1 MNRTLLSADFELLN
15 EYQND
20 KPLKIGF
27 STHLLMNKNNEIGFL
42 EKNDIITIRNSE
54 AKRQTQLFQGGNHN
68 H

>member
-20 KPLKIGF
+20 KPLEIGF

-42 EKNDIITIRNSE
+42 GK
-54 AKRQTQLFQGGNHN
+54 K
-68 H
+68 